1 MPVDQLTNATAQEG
15 ETYIGGGQVVE
26 TYQYDSSQSGNL
38 VNGTLVAVES
48 LTSPSIGPALIKK
61 ATTTPDFLM
70 LGVVINAPTGG
81 YTPGSIVEV
90 VVEGWCLA
98 LFDANNTTAGH
109 LGLQSSTTAG
119 SLTDSATATLGKTMC
134 TILEAVTISSGTA
147 LVPVYVHKM

>member
-1 MPVDQLTNATAQEG
+1 MPVDQIPNPAATES

-26 TYQYDSSQSGNL
+26 MYTYDSSQSGNL
-38 VNGTLVAVES
+38 TNGMLVAIET
-48 LTSPSIGPALIKK
+48 LTAPSIGPALIKK

-70 LGVVINAPTGG
+70 LGIVINAPTGG
-81 YTPGSIVEV
+81 YTPGSVVEV
-90 VVEGWCLA
+90 VVEGWALA

-134 TILEAVTISSGTA
+134 TILEAVTIASGTA